1 QTVARLRA
9 GFIDGCCVGEPWDA
23 LALQEEVGFTAAT
36 SQQVWSDHPEK
47 VLSATAAFVERNPN
61 TSRALVMAL
70 LEACRFIDTTAN
82 RPQVADLIAGALYTD
97 TAVDVIAPRFLG
109 DYEDGLG
116 HKWKDAH
123 AIRFHD
129 DGAVNFPY
137 LSDGMWFLTQQR
149 RWGLLKREPNYAA
162 VAAQINRTDLYAQ
175 AAAQVRVA
183 TPRESM
189 RSSTL

>member
-1 QTVARLRA
+1 
-9 GFIDGCCVGEPWDA
+9 
-23 LALQEEVGFTAAT
+23 
-36 SQQVWSDHPEK
+36 
-47 VLSATAAFVERNPN
+47 
-61 TSRALVMAL
+61 
-70 LEACRFIDTTAN
+70 
-82 RPQVADLIAGALYTD
+82 
-97 TAVDVIAPRFLG
+97 
-109 DYEDGLG
+109 G

-189 RSSTL
+189 RSSTLMDGIVWDGRQPAQYAAGFELKMA